1 MIPIDIFLINYKGKD
16 IEKYAEIIQLDR
28 NMLEN
33 IMMSIILLFLFS
45 YHI

>member
-16 IEKYAEIIQLDR
+16 IEKYAEMIQLDR

-33 IMMSIILLFLFS
+33 IMMSNLFIYLII
-45 YHI
+45 

>member
-16 IEKYAEIIQLDR
+16 IEKYAEMIQLDR

-33 IMMSIILLFLFS
+33 IMMSNLFIYLINDII
-45 YHI
+45 

>member
-16 IEKYAEIIQLDR
+16 IEKYAEMIQLDR

-33 IMMSIILLFLFS
+33 IMMGK
-45 YHI
+45 